1 MKKQHNRKRFP
12 RIALALLLILSML
25 GNTLIL
31 PAVAQET
38 VTPAEENLLPETPLD
53 GTSDATGVPTL
64 PEPILLTAADIPEF
78 ISSAELDER
87 GAVERMRAEET
98 TMSNIIFRN
107 ADGTRTM
114 YMYGLPVKYTTADG
128 TVRDKSTNLVSVST
142 AAVLLANQP
151 VAETM
156 AQMSTTQRA
165 ALQEELGILDVE
177 RAADTLHMLSTA
189 LTSRGKSLSDMAY
202 TTLDNDVYAL
212 FPTNLAKGMTLVF
225 SEHSVR
231 MTPAGTGMTV
241 TAGGNVTKTTASS
254 LSDANV
260 TERLLYPNVFGPG
273 TAVQYTPTLT
283 GVKEE
288 ILLARNVGKNS
299 FAFLLETGGL
309 VLAQQNGQYVLVDPS
324 INETVSSLGSIIVY
338 DSAGKIALGTLT
350 AQTILAGQKYGITIS
365 VDQEFLAGATYPV
378 SIDPTISI
386 YSSNAINY
394 TIEDTGIYENGNE
407 DYMISGK
414 HQVGLCG
421 DSNLSFRGSVLYR
434 FPFIYDESNFS
445 NFPGGL
451 IAEDIFSFE
460 LNIPIV
466 QNNTSEVRL
475 QTNGYLTHWTDYED
489 IFSGFYYLSYSLTY
503 TSEVNASISTGN
515 VSIDITE
522 ITRAWFNY
530 INDTDSGSKANPEY
544 GIILQPNATGAHYLI
559 PTIEAGANVYV
570 VVDYRTIGGQGSYY
584 LNSKYTRTFLGRT
597 EDDEVVMMSGNVSEI
612 GDQIA
617 WDIEYLGNE
626 EYAIHPQGEG
636 ARYLNYDA
644 VIENY
649 TGTTLPQKLRWTMST
664 SGGVS
669 FTNDLFGEM
678 LCVDSTGNV
687 YTPMTLTDPAQK
699 AWRMIGADV
708 YDELTS
714 FSLESSTI
722 WIAPQES
729 QSILN
734 YISVGDYDF
743 ALPED
748 FSIYIPSSSSGATA
762 TGHILSGI
770 TPNSSGLMR
779 IIHIPTGYSRY
790 ALLHVTSVAEGAYF
804 IRNAGSSQYMTTG
817 SISTSGY
824 VDQND
829 FLNVDNQSWMLL
841 HNGDGTY
848 TIQVKDTGFVLTTM
862 SATTIN
868 GEIRTTISD
877 SSAGERQRW
886 YIELYDGQ
894 FLISPVSKGN
904 ADFVLAADG
913 DISVL
918 HRLRTSTRDGEEFWE
933 LVPYKEYTVTHY
945 ADNGFV
951 IRFGDDYRSIIED
964 FHQFAAQKIGSVS
977 PVRIKCVIVDGIYE
991 SSADK
996 CKKEYEAHSQYLY
1009 LFSEPEGGAGEIND
1023 NCKQCKEPDQPCS
1036 YHDACSNCVSN
1047 SVECLV
1053 HTTCPDCSEQSQCV
1067 SRDGMANKLHQELC
1081 AEGIETE
1088 ERDTYVVWT
1097 GHIMSGTSFG
1107 DSEIRSASYSTWR
1120 IIVMT
1125 PYNVVYKNNIYSTYD
1140 DISNLKY
1147 TFMHELSHQFG
1158 TEDHYCHLYE
1168 SVEDSNPL
1176 VKCQSGEC
1184 YICVHGDNDE
1194 IQNALEECAMKYSS
1208 KAKQD
1213 EPYCDIC
1220 KGYIEDFI
1228 LNLEDEDE
1236 S

>member
-790 ALLHVTSVAEGAYF
+790 ALINVAPLAEGEYF
-804 IRNAGSSQYMTTG
+804 LRNGDIGKYIQIAEGEAPDYDEYGAAMELWDFDSGNHQKWIFTREYLNYYSIVSAQSGLALTVQSEDVNVGGYALAQETNYCFNRQLWKFTLTSNGTYVIRPKSAEEYTTDWCISKGSTTSNGTNVIQSVYNGADAVYLDEWYILQPDFYIYVLYDNAFASRYSNRIDNIAEDM
-817 SISTSGY
+817 
-824 VDQND
+824 
-829 FLNVDNQSWMLL
+829 LNVHEVYWTNFNFFIAYSEATLFKSLADECADECSDVCTCECTGECTDECINACFVGC
-841 HNGDGTY
+841 HNTSPTNLCAHGNDCETSHHKNASRILNALPLFNPPNEINMPTATLAYIGHDICVPDEGSASGCKKDLSLFGLAHTRGRKAIIMNTY
-848 TIQVKDTGFVLTTM
+848 EGVLEQIVPLIDVDIYIR
-862 SATTIN
+862 AT
-868 GEIRTTISD
+868 
-877 SSAGERQRW
+877 
-886 YIELYDGQ
+886 
-894 FLISPVSKGN
+894 
-904 ADFVLAADG
+904 
-913 DISVL
+913 VL
-918 HRLRTSTRDGEEFWE
+918 HEIGHWFNAPDHYDDDASDPYMYSTDEINEVNKTEKFSRRCAYGEGKIWAEII
-933 LVPYKEYTVTHY
+933 
-945 ADNGFV
+945 ADNLICQG
-951 IRFGDDYRSIIED
+951 
-964 FHQFAAQKIGSVS
+964 
-977 PVRIKCVIVDGIYE
+977 
-991 SSADK
+991 
-996 CKKEYEAHSQYLY
+996 CK
-1009 LFSEPEGGAGEIND
+1009 
-1023 NCKQCKEPDQPCS
+1023 
-1036 YHDACSNCVSN
+1036 
-1047 SVECLV
+1047 
-1053 HTTCPDCSEQSQCV
+1053 
-1067 SRDGMANKLHQELC
+1067 
-1081 AEGIETE
+1081 
-1088 ERDTYVVWT
+1088 
-1097 GHIMSGTSFG
+1097 
-1107 DSEIRSASYSTWR
+1107 
-1120 IIVMT
+1120 
-1125 PYNVVYKNNIYSTYD
+1125 
-1140 DISNLKY
+1140 
-1147 TFMHELSHQFG
+1147 
-1158 TEDHYCHLYE
+1158 
-1168 SVEDSNPL
+1168 
-1176 VKCQSGEC
+1176 
-1184 YICVHGDNDE
+1184 DE
-1194 IQNALEECAMKYSS
+1194 IEKYIN
-1208 KAKQD
+1208 
-1213 EPYCDIC
+1213 EIYR
-1220 KGYIEDFI
+1220 
-1228 LNLEDEDE
+1228 
-1236 S
+1236 